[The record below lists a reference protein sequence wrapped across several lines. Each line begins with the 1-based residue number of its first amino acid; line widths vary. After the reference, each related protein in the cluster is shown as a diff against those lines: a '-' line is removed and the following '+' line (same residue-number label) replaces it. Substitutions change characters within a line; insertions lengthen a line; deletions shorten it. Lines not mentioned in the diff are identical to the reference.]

1 MCSDFQ
7 RVNQVESCRMGTLGA
22 LRLQMNIVPD
32 IVKSWN
38 FVAVLIHFL
47 DPDPK
52 VSGLHTTKWTQMNA
66 HNRICIGF
74 YSSYSYGHEFGEIWI
89 GRNYEK
95 VEHSGTYLRRNS

>member
-1 MCSDFQ
+1 MK
-7 RVNQVESCRMGTLGA
+7 TLP
-22 LRLQMNIVPD
+22 LVM
-32 IVKSWN
+32 KSWN
-38 FVAVLIHFL
+38 EMDVVIHFL
-47 DPDPK
+47 DPDLQ
-52 VSGLHTTKWTQMNA
+52 VSGLDTTKWTQMNA